1 MRRSSSIRSIH
12 LAFIT
17 DWGNLRSR
25 WPQHPPQIHFQSI
38 NQSVAVLLDL
48 VCIGPFSRFRITN
61 RPYHDSYRNIYCY
74 SLVVRSP
81 HFFCLFLC
89 STPDVYQLFFWMA
102 HFNHI
107 FGSFNALTTI
117 DKFNIKKNFLNQNQ
131 IANRFTIKFTFLCC
145 FFSPSIFETFL
156 FS

>member
-12 LAFIT
+12 LAFLT

-38 NQSVAVLLDL
+38 NQSVAILLDS

-81 HFFCLFLC
+81 FFAYSYVPLQMFIGC
-89 STPDVYQLFFWMA
+89 FFWMA

-117 DKFNIKKNFLNQNQ
+117 DKFNIQKKFLNQNQ
-131 IANRFTIKFTFLCC
+131 SANRFTIKFTFLRC